1 MNTLTL
7 DENQTNTLCEL
18 LAKELASWFEF
29 YEDNLQE
36 IKGIENY
43 MCFQLLKQMNWPLE
57 EELKIIE
64 KAKKE
69 CAA

>member
-7 DENQTNTLCEL
+7 DKNQRDTLCEL
-18 LAKELASWFEF
+18 LDRELASWFEF
-29 YEDNLQE
+29 YEGNLEE

-69 CAA
+69 VK